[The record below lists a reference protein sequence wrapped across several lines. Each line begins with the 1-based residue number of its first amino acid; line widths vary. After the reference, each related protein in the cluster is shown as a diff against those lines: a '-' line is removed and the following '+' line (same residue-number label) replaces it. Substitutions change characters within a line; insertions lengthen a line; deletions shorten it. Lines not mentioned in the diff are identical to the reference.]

1 MSFVVPKYSVDLV
14 LQFIR
19 TKERYSMISLLHHDY
34 GFNISD
40 VLESIIQNPATP
52 QEIKDTANK
61 MCHAEWIR
69 DWL

>member
-19 TKERYSMISLLHHDY
+19 TNERYSMISLLHHYY

-52 QEIKDTANK
+52 QEIKDTANQ

-69 DWL
+69 DF